1 MEQRIIEI
9 LNEVARQYPSELIAK
24 EQMDIKRITFNI
36 SLSLRLGSAPLS
48 DGYCKSFEVCDIGGG
63 VGLFSVGCAALG
75 VKRSVLIDDF
85 NDAINHQMGP
95 TILDL
100 HRSYGVEV
108 ASRDVIAAGIL
119 DIDGSFDAI
128 TSFDSMEHWHNSPK
142 ALFTQVVA
150 KLKPGG
156 RFILGVPNCVNLR
169 KRLTVPLGS
178 GKWSSMADWYEE
190 SIFRG
195 HVREPDVDD
204 LLYIARDMGL
214 VGVRVKGRN
223 WVGIASPRLP
233 IRITTRLID
242 YPLRLMPTFCADLYL
257 IGHKPQ

>member
-1 MEQRIIEI
+1 M
-9 LNEVARQYPSELIAK
+9 LNGVARQYPPELTVIQ
-24 EQMDIKRITFNI
+24 QMDIPRITFNI
-36 SLSLRLGSAPLS
+36 GLSLRLGSAPLS
-48 DGYCKSFEVCDIGGG
+48 DDYCKSFEVCDIGGG

-85 NDAINHQMGP
+85 NDAINHQIGP
-95 TILDL
+95 TILDI

-108 ASRDVIAAGIL
+108 ASRDVITTGIL

-142 ALFTQVVA
+142 ALFAQVVA

-156 RFILGVPNCVNLR
+156 LFVLGVPNCVNLR
-169 KRLTVPLGS
+169 KRLTVPLGF

-190 SIFRG
+190 SMFRG

-214 VGVRVKGRN
+214 VEVCVKGRN
-223 WVGIASPRLP
+223 WVGISSPRRP
-233 IRITTRLID
+233 VRIATRLID
-242 YPLRLMPTFCADLYL
+242 YPLRLMPTFCANLYL
-257 IGHKPQ
+257 TGHRPR